1 MTSASGVDMGRTDV
15 CAAVPAAVLAPV
27 AAFSAVRRVSA
38 SYVQRAF
45 ACDDKRRVWVDA
57 NARAS
62 TLRSARVAAVHR
74 ERDAVRNIEHS
85 SCAGL
90 DIERGVRRCAGDRRA
105 LWYDVDRVVLERLAD
120 IATADGVGRREARA
134 RHGGN
139 EKRQRRREERG
150 HPAS

>member
-45 ACDDKRRVWVDA
+45 ACDDKRRAGIYAD
-57 NARAS
+57 ARAGA
-62 TLRSARVAAVHR
+62 LGSARVAAVHR
-74 ERDAVRNIEHS
+74 ERDAVRDVEHRRG
-85 SCAGL
+85 AGL
-90 DIERGVRRCAGDRRA
+90 DIKRGVRRCAGERRA
-105 LWYDVDRVVLERLAD
+105 LWDDVDRVVLERLAD
-120 IATADGVGRREARA
+120 IATADGVGRRESRARA
-134 RHGGN
+134 GR
-139 EKRQRRREERG
+139 EKIQRYRKDRG